1 MSNSFGFDLRML
13 EIFVATVKSGNM
25 STTAR
30 VLGATQSAV
39 SQSLSNL
46 ETSLKTQLL
55 DRNVRPIEVT
65 TAGRFLYDSAT
76 QILSQA
82 RKTNQDILSANF
94 KHLTHVKFA
103 MVDSLA
109 TSFGPSLI
117 KSIKKH
123 TNKWS
128 ITTGM
133 SHIHAAALMSHKVDM
148 IISDDALEN
157 HSELVRHRILR
168 EPFIILTPKG
178 YQSDVDSLSILSRK
192 LNFIRYSTASLIG
205 NTVER
210 YLMRMEID
218 APHCLNLDNT
228 FAVLSSVTAGLGW
241 TITTPLCLFQNGF
254 NHEQFDCHLLPGD
267 ELFRNLILVTRQ
279 NDLWNLP
286 QMLTQDIHSMLNNDY
301 LPYINNHLPWLQTKI
316 KIG

>member
-1 MSNSFGFDLRML
+1 MNNSFGFDLRML

-25 STTAR
+25 STAAR
-30 VLGATQSAV
+30 TLGTTQSAV

-46 ETSLKTQLL
+46 ETSLKNQLL
-55 DRNVRPIEVT
+55 DRSVRPIEVT
-65 TAGRFLYDSAT
+65 TAGRFLYDSAI
-76 QILSQA
+76 QILLQA
-82 RKTNQDILSANF
+82 KKTNHDILHANF
-94 KHLTHVKFA
+94 KHLTHVKIA
-103 MVDSLA
+103 MVDSMA

-123 TNKWS
+123 TKKWS

-133 SHIHAAALMSHKVDM
+133 SHIHATALMSHNVDL
-148 IISDDALEN
+148 IISDDALEE
-157 HSELVRHRILR
+157 HAELVRHRILC
-168 EPFIILTPKG
+168 EPFILVTPKG
-178 YQSDVDSLSILSRK
+178 YQGNVDSLNSLSRK
-192 LNFIRYSTASLIG
+192 LDFIRYSNTSLIG
-205 NTVER
+205 STVER
-210 YLMRMEID
+210 YLTRMKIN

-228 FAVLSSVTAGLGW
+228 FAILSSVTAGLGW
-241 TITTPLCLFQNGF
+241 TITTPLCLYQNGF

-286 QMLTQDIHSMLNNDY
+286 SMLIQDIHNMLNNDF
-301 LPYINNHLPWLQTKI
+301 LPYINRELPWLKSQI